1 MSHSHSRPDRATVV
15 AEALARRAPVGV
27 LAYAVLAV
35 IVGASSG
42 IGAGQAHLGA
52 WFATV
57 AFLIGLA
64 RLGTAF
70 LLKRWFAL
78 SRPGWLMAFRI
89 GAIVASLF
97 WGGSAAYATAQGFDS
112 NAVLLLVTTAGLAS
126 GAILNFASDL
136 ALCRAYMVTL
146 LAPVLIATAL
156 TRTAQGYGATGV
168 IVAYLAFLLIQGAEL
183 NRDFFRSLD
192 QVELLAAR
200 AAALDVSLE
209 RAQAAEVGANAAN
222 LAKSEFLANM
232 SHELRTPMTSILGYA
247 EMLRCNDL
255 PGLERISHA
264 ETILRN
270 GEQLLRLLNEVLD
283 LSRIEAGKM
292 SVSAAPCEVAAVL
305 ADVESLMRV
314 RAFDRK
320 LDFSVMMCEPIPSSI
335 FTDRSRLRQILI
347 NLIGNAIKFT
357 DSGSVSV
364 RARYVPSG
372 TRDGQLVID
381 VVDTGVGMSEAQRT
395 CLFNPFS
402 QVDRSSSRRF
412 HGTGLG
418 LYISRTLAR
427 LMGGEITVE
436 SEPGAGSTFTL
447 ALAVEPLD
455 EEISRAAQPGRAPP
469 SARSV
474 DQDAIRGVRVLLAE
488 DSKDNQRLI
497 MALLKRAGADVVLAN
512 DGAVALE
519 KASSALADGAPYD
532 VVLMDMEMPV
542 LDGYGATVRLR
553 DRGYKG
559 PILALTAHAMAAN
572 RARCLAV
579 GCDEHLT
586 KPLDV
591 ARLIDA
597 VARHSGRRSAQPTP
611 TDTAPLFSTFRDD
624 EILAELLPG
633 FCGGL
638 IGKIAELR
646 RGVAGNDVETLARVA
661 HGLAGAGGSYG
672 FQPITESGR
681 RLEQAARV
689 GEGHL
694 DERAAELIALCER
707 AVVAHAT
714 REVAAA

>member
-1 MSHSHSRPDRATVV
+1 MPDHDRPTTLALPRIAGIGLVV
-15 AEALARRAPVGV
+15 ALVVLIEALTRVGV
-27 LAYAVLAV
+27 RV
-35 IVGASSG
+35 
-42 IGAGQAHLGA
+42 
-52 WFATV
+52 
-57 AFLIGLA
+57 
-64 RLGTAF
+64 
-70 LLKRWFAL
+70 
-78 SRPGWLMAFRI
+78 PNPP
-89 GAIVASLF
+89 AIVL
-97 WGGSAAYATAQGFDS
+97 T
-112 NAVLLLVTTAGLAS
+112 LVVACAFMSGLRAGLAS
-126 GAILNFASDL
+126 AAIACLWF
-136 ALCRAYMVTL
+136 VIL
-146 LAPVLIATAL
+146 LAPPERLHL
-156 TRTAQGYGATGV
+156 TDDNLQRGLVFAVTTPLMAAMAGFAKRRGDHMAQ
-168 IVAYLAFLLIQGAEL
+168 
-183 NRDFFRSLD
+183 
-192 QVELLAAR
+192 
-200 AAALDVSLE
+200 VSLE
-209 RAQAAEVGANAAN
+209 KEREHSASLRALLEERTRVEADLSRAKDAAEAASR
-222 LAKSEFLANM
+222 AKSEFLANM